1 MMWYR
6 ALMFLP
12 LLVLV
17 TACAGGSGKSA
28 TLTLIN
34 PDWNRVHVEAVVTRS
49 DDCDLKSSYVAVH
62 RFEMGK
68 GQTHSVVAPNAENI
82 CWRHDQDPNNPAPG
96 LWSDWSRA
104 TLFPGQ
110 TTSTDL

>member
-1 MMWYR
+1 MRYR
-6 ALMFLP
+6 ALLSLP
-12 LLVLV
+12 LLVLM

-34 PDWNRVHVEAVVTRS
+34 PEWSRVHVEAVVTRS
-49 DDCDLKSSYVAVH
+49 DDCDLKKSYVAVH

-68 GQTHSVVAPNAENI
+68 GQTHSVTAPDAENI
-82 CWRHDQDPNNPAPG
+82 CWRHDRDPEDPTPG

-104 TLFPGQ
+104 TMFPGQ
-110 TTSTDL
+110 KVSTDL